1 MDDERENER
10 MKAIENVL
18 ASHISSLNL
27 GSEEMSNE
35 EYMQLAREE
44 VVDAQ

>member
-10 MKAIENVL
+10 MKAIESVL
-18 ASHISSLNL
+18 ASRISSLNL

-35 EYMQLAREE
+35 ECGNTRTPNYP
-44 VVDAQ
+44 D